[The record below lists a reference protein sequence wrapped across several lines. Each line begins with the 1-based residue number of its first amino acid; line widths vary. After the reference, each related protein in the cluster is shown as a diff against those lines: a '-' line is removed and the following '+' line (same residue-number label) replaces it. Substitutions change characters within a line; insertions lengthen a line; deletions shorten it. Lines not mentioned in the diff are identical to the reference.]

1 MKIKDW
7 FGLIKDNIKY
17 LIVFLIGVVMLAIGG
32 IIWNCC
38 VGKILLC
45 GGIIVSLIAA
55 ILGLRNKDLE
65 WEEFD

>member
-1 MKIKDW
+1 MNIKDW
-7 FGLIKDNIKY
+7 WCLIKDNKKY

-32 IIWNCC
+32 IIWNSC

>member
-1 MKIKDW
+1 MNIKDW
-7 FGLIKDNIKY
+7 WCLIKDNKKY

-32 IIWNCC
+32 IIWNRC

>member
-1 MKIKDW
+1 MKEWIKR
-7 FGLIKDNIKY
+7 IKDNKLY

-38 VGKILLC
+38 IGKILFC
-45 GGIIVSLIAA
+45 GGIIVSFVAA

-65 WEEFD
+65 WEEFE